1 MTRPVALALTLAV
14 ALGWGIAAE
23 AGGLRVGGG
32 VGAVR
37 ERIQSHS
44 LQRRTG
50 ISTWPPTPSTPC
62 RDHGGRW
69 TCVNPPA
76 PMPGH
81 PHRHHNTIIIVP
93 QPIYVVPSRSC
104 LVPGYWT
111 YQWVPQTTWHTVYVP
126 GYWAADGSWV
136 ESHYAQQPY
145 TTGAYHPLWVPEQW
159 AC

>member
-1 MTRPVALALTLAV
+1 MTRLVVIGFTLALALGGSV
-14 ALGWGIAAE
+14 AAE
-23 AGGLRVGGG
+23 ATGLRIGGG

-37 ERIQSHS
+37 ERIHSHS

-50 ISTWPPTPSTPC
+50 ISTWQPTAAPC

-76 PMPGH
+76 VTH
-81 PHRHHNTIIIVP
+81 PHPHHNHVIIIP
-93 QPIYVVPSRSC
+93 QPVYVVPSRSC

-111 YQWVPQTTWHTVYVP
+111 YQWVPQTTWHTIYVP
-126 GYWAADGSWV
+126 GYWTAEGAWID
-136 ESHYAQQPY
+136 SHYAQQPY
-145 TTGAYHPLWVPEQW
+145 VTGAYHPLWVAERW